1 MSLPTLAVHVAGGGD
16 WLGSAGGGDWLGS
29 SRVSHAG
36 KVSVPSGGCSW
47 NRISLSSLACGG
59 LRAPPYS
66 VWIWVYH

>member
-1 MSLPTLAVHVAGGGD
+1 MLLPTLAVHVAGR
-16 WLGSAGGGDWLGS
+16 GDWLGS

-59 LRAPPYS
+59 LRAPPCS